1 MSSFFKKMNVEL
13 KDVVNYSLDLN
24 GIHNMNSY
32 IGKEIKIEWNGVVIC
47 ECGKKRKTI
56 IDR

>member
-1 MSSFFKKMNVEL
+1 MSSFLKKMNVDL

-32 IGKEIKIEWNGVVIC
+32 IGKEIKSAV
-47 ECGKKRKTI
+47 
-56 IDR
+56 